1 MARKGM
7 SLTLKVIVTV
17 VIILVVAFV
26 LLTYFSSG
34 SESVWEQINSWIGEV
49 EGRENPVEEILDK
62 LGDGGGG
69 GEGES
74 TTPQYRLP
82 GRPH

>member
-1 MARKGM
+1 MQFKGM

-34 SESVWEQINSWIGEV
+34 SESVWEQISSWIVEVGEGGV
-49 EGRENPVEEILDK
+49 PFTLP
-62 LGDGGGG
+62 DGG
-69 GEGES
+69 
-74 TTPQYRLP
+74 
-82 GRPH
+82 